1 MLLRLLTLVVILTLC
16 VTALSGCKGKDEGGT
31 VVENW
36 KKVMGEICDVLNSI
50 DDKESAEEAIP
61 KLKELQEKYSF
72 IKDVRGQGLII
83 GMELDIEGGALVV
96 KAMERGLLINCTV
109 GNVWRFVPPLIV
121 SRAEIDEAMTIL
133 DEVLAAAS

>member
-1 MLLRLLTLVVILTLC
+1 MLLRLLTLVVILTLCLC

-61 KLKELQEKYSF
+61 KLKELAIEFTHAKNDLLKNEKDNPGFELKYFQEHNRALLDWGKALSSF
-72 IKDVRGQGLII
+72 NTNQ
-83 GMELDIEGGALVV
+83 
-96 KAMERGLLINCTV
+96 
-109 GNVWRFVPPLIV
+109 NVPEDLRKQI
-121 SRAEIDEAMTIL
+121 MKIL
-133 DEVLAAAS
+133 SL